1 MSRDGVGLTEPQTTN
16 AKGPSSGPP
25 LSKTEY
31 VLKRLR
37 EDIASG
43 LVVPGTSLRQAEI
56 AGRYGVSATPVREA
70 LRLLEAGGT
79 VSYAPH
85 RGATVRELSPE
96 RVQDVYLLRAE
107 IEGLATAVAC
117 ERMTDDDLAKIEAV
131 HAELNA
137 YRDEDGQQLA
147 ILNRRLH
154 FTIYS
159 AGSELIAS
167 HASSLWSLFPPWVT
181 IWRNRDAA
189 AALSADHE
197 RILKA
202 LRARDATLAQESA
215 RQHVLHAAALRE
227 AVSAVGDGALPTG

>member
-1 MSRDGVGLTEPQTTN
+1 MTETQTTSTP
-16 AKGPSSGPP
+16 AGPP

-31 VLKRLR
+31 VLQRLR

-43 LVVPGTSLRQAEI
+43 LMVPGTTLRQSEI
-56 AGRYGVSATPVREA
+56 ATRYGVSATPVREA

-85 RGATVRELSPE
+85 RGATVRELPQE
-96 RVQDVYLLRAE
+96 RVHDVYLLRAE

-131 HAELNA
+131 HAELEA

-147 ILNRRLH
+147 VLNRRLH
-154 FTIYS
+154 FTIYH

-167 HASSLWSLFPPWVT
+167 HASSLWSLFPPRVT
-181 IWRNRDAA
+181 IWQNRDAA
-189 AALSADHE
+189 AALAADHDS
-197 RILKA
+197 IMKA
-202 LRARDATLAQESA
+202 LRNRDAALAQERA

-227 AVSAVGDGALPTG
+227 AVNAAGDGASPTDR